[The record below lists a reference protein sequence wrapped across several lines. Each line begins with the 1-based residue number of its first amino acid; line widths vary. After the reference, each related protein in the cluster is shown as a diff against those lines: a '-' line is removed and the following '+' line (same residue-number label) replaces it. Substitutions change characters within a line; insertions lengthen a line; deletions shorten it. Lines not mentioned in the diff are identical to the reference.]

1 MSSLAT
7 KRPSQNVISYPS
19 YLSDAS
25 LAEIISLTFELTGIS
40 LNSEKRS
47 MVYTRLLRRLRELE
61 IPTFEDYLEL
71 LKAREQEELEVFVN
85 VMTTNLTYFYRE
97 THHFDFLEE
106 TVIPTMY
113 AARASTSPLRIWS
126 AGCSSGEE
134 AYSIAL
140 TLAAAGCTDPGCY
153 RLLCTDVNTETVARA
168 EQGIYRTDTIR
179 GLSSAQLQRCF
190 DRIDEEHH
198 KIKPLYQ
205 SNILCK
211 PLNLFDRWPF
221 AREVD
226 VVFCRN
232 VLIYF
237 QHAQQDALIRRFAEF
252 QPEGGYLFLGHSET
266 VRTIGRYYQRAGNT
280 VFRRLACG
288 VE

>member
-1 MSSLAT
+1 MSSFT
-7 KRPSQNVISYPS
+7 TNRPSSAMISYPS
-19 YLSDAS
+19 YLGDES
-25 LAEIISLTFELTGIS
+25 LAEFISLTYELTGIS
-40 LNSEKRS
+40 LNSEKRA

-61 IPTFEDYLEL
+61 IPNFEDYLAL
-71 LKAREQEELEVFVN
+71 LRARDQKELEVFVN
-85 VMTTNLTYFYRE
+85 VMTTNLTYFFRE

-106 TVIPTMY
+106 TVIPAMY
-113 AARASTSPLRIWS
+113 TARASTSPVRIWS

-134 AYSIAL
+134 AYSITM
-140 TLAAAGCTDPGCY
+140 TLAAAGYADPGCY
-153 RLLCTDVNTETVARA
+153 RLLCTDVNTEMVNRA
-168 EQGIYRTDTIR
+168 EQGIYRTDAIR
-179 GLSSAQLQRCF
+179 GLSNAHLRRYF
-190 DRIDEEHH
+190 DRISEEHH

-221 AREVD
+221 AVKVD

-237 QHAQQDALIRRFAEF
+237 QDAQQDALIKRFAEF

-266 VRTIGRYYQRAGNT
+266 VRTIRRYYQRVGNT
-280 VFRRLACG
+280 VFRRLAT
-288 VE
+288 EAA